1 MLNGRTYVISAFID
15 AISIIIHVR
24 NYYLT
29 HIYNIFFSW
38 ILYKRIH
45 SSTIFAINCFNT
57 DKKKTNSAITISSIK
72 YLYKQ

>member
-29 HIYNIFFSW
+29 HIYNIFFHGYYIREYTVQQYLLLIVS
-38 ILYKRIH
+38 IQ
-45 SSTIFAINCFNT
+45 T
-57 DKKKTNSAITISSIK
+57 KKKQTP
-72 YLYKQ
+72 L